1 MIITFC
7 FHLDEQERSTT
18 FAVAI
23 ARRASDNYVYDDTLR
38 KEEINKKE
46 ANKWRATTFAIAKLE
61 EW

>member
-38 KEEINKKE
+38 REDMNKK
-46 ANKWRATTFAIAKLE
+46 KAKKLKA
-61 EW
+61 